1 MYENISE
8 DVTFGYNEN
17 SLIINKLLDKVA
29 GERLDLNM
37 NELIDK
43 VIKSSFTTY
52 EKTELIRLFKQ
63 NGYIGIDDIQSV
75 VFNIVANDDL
85 IREAEG
91 SESIEEWMN
100 TYIYAEDS
108 IVSGLSEW
116 RRNQIAECI
125 LREQIMRHEVE
136 ESYLEQ
142 FREYINSEV
151 I

>member
-1 MYENISE
+1 
-8 DVTFGYNEN
+8 
-17 SLIINKLLDKVA
+17 
-29 GERLDLNM
+29 
-37 NELIDK
+37 
-43 VIKSSFTTY
+43 
-52 EKTELIRLFKQ
+52 
-63 NGYIGIDDIQSV
+63 
-75 VFNIVANDDL
+75 
-85 IREAEG
+85 
-91 SESIEEWMN
+91 MN

>member
-1 MYENISE
+1 M
-8 DVTFGYNEN
+8 
-17 SLIINKLLDKVA
+17 
-29 GERLDLNM
+29 
-37 NELIDK
+37 
-43 VIKSSFTTY
+43 
-52 EKTELIRLFKQ
+52 
-63 NGYIGIDDIQSV
+63 
-75 VFNIVANDDL
+75 

-136 ESYLEQ
+136 EGYLEQ